1 MHDLCRILRR
11 VLEGDER
18 VFIDNK
24 DDRVANDDEAFKSFR
39 FKCREYE
46 REIDCKCE
54 TKSSL
59 GLNFW

>member
-1 MHDLCRILRR
+1 MHDLCKILRR
-11 VLEGDER
+11 VLEGDEG

-24 DDRVANDDEAFKSFR
+24 DDWTTDEVKQSRALDSQSMKIQ
-39 FKCREYE
+39 EGN
-46 REIDCKCE
+46 CKCE